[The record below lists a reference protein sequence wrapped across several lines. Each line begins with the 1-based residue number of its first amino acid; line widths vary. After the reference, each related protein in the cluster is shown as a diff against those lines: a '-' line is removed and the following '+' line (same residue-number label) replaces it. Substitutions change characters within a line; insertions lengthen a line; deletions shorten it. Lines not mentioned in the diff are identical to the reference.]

1 VSAGQTVVAATLW
14 VVVLALLLLV
24 LLLYRHV
31 DHAYS
36 GRSGFSRT
44 AGLMPGVEVPP
55 IEIVGK
61 EGISVLRLPGEDE
74 GPYLLAFVSAE
85 CAGCVSLL
93 KTLGKEQAFAGTAI
107 AILVQPVP
115 IGHPIPDPPANVQM
129 HGAASPADIRRHF
142 GITFVPLVY
151 VMRGTTVL
159 AAGGGATEKGLK
171 ELLVT
176 AKENEAEAMA
186 SGAEAMRVS
195 TRNMTSSDA

>member
-1 VSAGQTVVAATLW
+1 MTAGQTVVAATLW
-14 VVVLALLLLV
+14 IVVLALMVLV

-61 EGISVLRLPGEDE
+61 EGASVLRLPDVDE
-74 GPYLLAFVSAE
+74 GRYLLAFVSAE
-85 CAGCVSLL
+85 CAGCLSLL
-93 KTLGKEQAFAGTAI
+93 KILGEEKAFGGVAI

-115 IGHPIPDPPANVQM
+115 IGHPIPEVPPNVRM

-151 VMRGTTVL
+151 VMSGPTVL
-159 AAGGGATEKGLK
+159 AAGGGATEAELK
-171 ELLVT
+171 ELLLT
-176 AKENEAEAMA
+176 ARENEAEALA
-186 SGAEAMRVS
+186 NETEEIKVS
-195 TRNMTSSDA
+195 TRHMTGSGA